1 MLPELSYT
9 NNIRIKNVHYVPETL
24 ILADMLLKL
33 AGHPEDRLA
42 ERTSLP
48 PTALVPIRHGL
59 RGKNLPR
66 GSHHVRLDGGGYVVV
81 KDVGRRGAPRHVVA
95 TVLSEDMSPPGY
107 DVTYDVLDAEPDDV
121 RVVKVLKG
129 KDRGRKETYSA
140 SQKRGPNS
148 HSFSET
154 KTLSSVKVASIDLD
168 DVRMRVRALQHDPDT
183 LSMYASQI
191 RRENKYINAGPN
203 DLPLVS
209 PPSNESEET
218 QREVETILSV
228 MDREPLDPRF
238 VNRASESVNNV
249 FYDMCEE
256 LGLNPMDQIAED
268 IAQDVLKIAMYLKY
282 KFLRPR
288 PYQLAPYYDGDIR
301 SMDESAED
309 SPAYPSGHSM
319 MGFALSKLYSDQYP
333 EHASAFTELGRR
345 VGLSRIQ
352 AGVHYPS
359 DVKYAKALVEHLMGP
374 LPQEKTASVMG
385 AATGAY
391 VAGGDAKQRAVGGAG
406 GATGGMIGNLAGMAG
421 GAALAVPLGYAPSL
435 EGKSLKEIVK
445 TPIESVKGLGGKGFA
460 LSMGLSTLGAVAG
473 GAIGG
478 KMAADTYKKSRK
490 SKKKRASLIKTPNLD
505 RLARS

>member
-1 MLPELSYT
+1 M
-9 NNIRIKNVHYVPETL
+9 HYVPETL
-24 ILADMLLKL
+24 LLADMLLKL

-48 PTALVPIRHGL
+48 PEALIPVRQGL
-59 RGKNLPR
+59 QGKHLPR

-81 KDVGRRGAPRHVVA
+81 KDVGRRGHPRHVVA

-107 DVTYDVLDAEPDDV
+107 DVTYDVMDAEPDDV
-121 RVVKVLKG
+121 RVIKVLKG
-129 KDRGRKETYSA
+129 KDRGHKETYSA
-140 SQKRGPNS
+140 SQRSGPNS

-154 KTLSSVKVASIDLD
+154 KTLSSVKVASVDLE

-183 LSMYASQI
+183 LSNYVNQI
-191 RRENKYINAGPN
+191 RRENKYIKAGPR
-203 DLPLVS
+203 DLLLIP

-218 QREVETILSV
+218 KRDVEMILST
-228 MDREPLDPRF
+228 MEKEPLDPRF
-238 VNRASESVNNV
+238 VDSASESVNSV
-249 FYDMCEE
+249 FYGMCER
-256 LGLNPMDQIAED
+256 LGLDPIDDIAED

-288 PYQLAPYYDGDIR
+288 PYQIAPYYDGDIQ
-301 SMDESAED
+301 SMDESAEE
-309 SPAYPSGHSM
+309 SPSYPSGHSM
-319 MGFALSKLYSDQYP
+319 VGFALSKLYADQYP
-333 EHASAFTELGRR
+333 EHASAFTDLGRR

-359 DVKYAKALVEHLMGP
+359 DVQYAKALIEHLMGP

-391 VAGGDAKQRAVGGAG
+391 FAGGDAKQRASGAIG
-406 GATGGMIGNLAGMAG
+406 GATGGMIGNLMGMVG
-421 GAALAVPLGYAPSL
+421 GAALSVPLGYAPSL
-435 EGKSLKEIVK
+435 EGKSLKEVAK

-478 KMAADTYKKSRK
+478 KMAGETYKKSRVRK
-490 SKKKRASLIKTPNLD
+490 SGKVPLFRTPNLD
-505 RLARS
+505 KLARS

>member
-1 MLPELSYT
+1 M
-9 NNIRIKNVHYVPETL
+9 HYVPETL
-24 ILADMLLKL
+24 LLADMLLKL

-48 PTALVPIRHGL
+48 PEALVPVRQGL
-59 RGKNLPR
+59 RGKHLPR

-81 KDVGRRGAPRHVVA
+81 KDVGRRGNPRHVVA

-107 DVTYDVLDAEPDDV
+107 DVTYDVMDAEPDDV
-121 RVVKVLKG
+121 RVVKVLSG
-129 KDRGRKETYSA
+129 KDRGRRETYSA

-154 KTLSSVKVASIDLD
+154 KTLSSVKVASVDLE
-168 DVRMRVRALQHDPDT
+168 DVRIRVRALQHDPDT
-183 LSMYASQI
+183 LSNYVNQI
-191 RRENKYINAGPN
+191 RRENKYIKAGPN
-203 DLPLVS
+203 DLPLVP
-209 PPSNESEET
+209 PPSNDGEET
-218 QREVETILSV
+218 KREVEMILST
-228 MDREPLDPRF
+228 MEKEPLDPRF
-238 VNRASESVNNV
+238 VDSASESVNNV
-249 FYDMCEE
+249 FYGMCEH
-256 LGLNPMDQIAED
+256 LGLDPIDEIAED

-288 PYQLAPYYDGDIR
+288 PYQLAPYYDGDIQ
-301 SMDESAED
+301 SMDESAEE

-319 MGFALSKLYSDQYP
+319 MGFALSKLYADQYP

-359 DVKYAKALVEHLMGP
+359 DVQYAKALIEHLMGP
-374 LPQEKTASVMG
+374 LPQEKSASLIG

-391 VAGGDAKQRAVGGAG
+391 VAGGDAKQRAAGGVG
-406 GATGGMIGNLAGMAG
+406 GATGGMVGNLAGMAG

-445 TPIESVKGLGGKGFA
+445 TPIQSVKGLGGKGFA
-460 LSMGLSTLGAVAG
+460 LSMGLSTVGAVAG

-478 KMAADTYKKSRK
+478 KMAGDAYKKRK
-490 SKKKRASLIKTPNLD
+490 EGREKRASLIKTPNLD